1 MEEEF
6 YATIKL
12 SSAEEI
18 VAKVSYDTE
27 DDVVI
32 VFQPRLVTKTQIK
45 KKGVKVEGFEFSCWM
60 NATHDDMFIIP
71 RSQIITMIE
80 TDAPIVEFYES
91 YLKRKSVEEHELRTG
106 GIPGNRRD
114 SKFMDG
120 YITSTKEARS
130 ILEEIYNKS

>member
-12 SSAEEI
+12 SSGEEI
-18 VAKVSYDTE
+18 VAKVSYDPN
-27 DDVVI
+27 DDIIV
-32 VFQPRLVTKTQIK
+32 VFQPRLVSKTMIK
-45 KKGVKVEGFEFSCWM
+45 RKGMKIEGFEFSSWM
-60 NATHDDMFIIP
+60 NATPDDMFIIP

-80 TDAPIVEFYES
+80 ADQKIIHFYET
-91 YLKRKSVEEHELRTG
+91 YLKRKYEQEEQLQNG

-120 YITSTKEARS
+120 YITSTKDARS
-130 ILEEIYNKS
+130 ILEQIYNKS

>member
-12 SSAEEI
+12 SSGEEI

-32 VFQPRLVTKTQIK
+32 VLQPRLVTKTQVK
-45 KKGVKVEGFEFSCWM
+45 RKGVKVEGFEFSCWM

-80 TDAPIVEFYES
+80 TDSPIVQFYEA
-91 YLKRKSVEEHELRTG
+91 YLKRKTIEDEQLRNG

-114 SKFMDG
+114 SRFMDG

>member
-12 SSAEEI
+12 SSGEEI
-18 VAKVSYDTE
+18 VAKVSYDPD
-27 DDVVI
+27 DDVVV
-32 VFQPRLVTKTQIK
+32 VFQPRLVSKTQVK
-45 KKGVKVEGFEFSCWM
+45 RKGIKVEGFEFSCWM

-80 TDAPIVEFYES
+80 TDDPIVNFYEA
-91 YLKRKSVEEHELRTG
+91 YLKRKSIEEDQLRNG

-114 SKFMDG
+114 SKIMDG

>member
-12 SSAEEI
+12 SSGEEI
-18 VAKVSYDTE
+18 VAKVSYDNE

-32 VFQPRLVTKTQIK
+32 VLQPRLVTKTQIK
-45 KKGVKVEGFEFSCWM
+45 KRGIRVEGFEFSCWI

-80 TDAPIVEFYES
+80 TDIPIVEFYEA
-91 YLKRKSVEEHELRTG
+91 YLKRKTTEDHEIHNG

-114 SKFMDG
+114 LKFMDG

>member
-12 SSAEEI
+12 SSGEEI
-18 VAKVSYDTE
+18 VAKVSYDME

-32 VFQPRLVTKTQIK
+32 VFQPRLVIKTQIK
-45 KKGVKVEGFEFSCWM
+45 KKGIKIEGFEFSCWI
-60 NATHDDMFIIP
+60 NATHDDMFIIS

-80 TDAPIVEFYES
+80 TDAPIVQFYEA
-91 YLKRKSVEEHELRTG
+91 YLKRKTIEEHQLYNG

-114 SKFMDG
+114 SKIMDG
-120 YITSTKEARS
+120 YIISTKEARS